1 MDNTKKQTTK
11 VSGGLKERM
20 QDVYFEI
27 LPPVKET
34 KESKSDLKANE
45 Q

>member
-27 LPPVKET
+27 LPPVKEA
-34 KESKSDLKANE
+34 KDSKNAMKTSE
-45 Q
+45 